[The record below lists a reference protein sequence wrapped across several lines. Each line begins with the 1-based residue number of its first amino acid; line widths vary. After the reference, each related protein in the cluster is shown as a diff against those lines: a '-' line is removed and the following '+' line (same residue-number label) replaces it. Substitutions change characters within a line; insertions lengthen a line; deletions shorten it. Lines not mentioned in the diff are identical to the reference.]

1 MNNAE
6 PASAL
11 PKGHVLLPL
20 SYTWGKGIPDLVLH
34 SKPNQ
39 HWQLLF
45 SSSLHFCA
53 KEQSNLPFTK
63 GFFSFL
69 MMY

>member
-34 SKPNQ
+34 SKTGSTLAAFALQQPACLCQ
-39 HWQLLF
+39 G
-45 SSSLHFCA
+45 A
-53 KEQSNLPFTK
+53 E
-63 GFFSFL
+63 
-69 MMY
+69 